1 MFTFGDLREREKKK
15 NDKIIK
21 TKDYLNNIEQKNKQ
35 FNIFFKLISSFLYQ
49 SKEIGSYPLSA

>member
-1 MFTFGDLREREKKK
+1 MFTFGDLKKK
-15 NDKIIK
+15 KKKDKIIK